1 MNPGALSWKQVS
13 VCMHSFQYER
23 ENYRCRNVRY
33 GPAYRV
39 RACKYRY
46 SLPLPPALSAE
57 GLAGAAAQHNEH
69 VRPTSW
75 PEVKEPLKQWW
86 PCAKTPREPLEG

>member
-1 MNPGALSWKQVS
+1 MGAGNCLQTRAFSNLANICRIKEAQTVTSEKRVIDVERENVKMNPGALSWKQVS

-39 RACKYRY
+39 RACK
-46 SLPLPPALSAE
+46 
-57 GLAGAAAQHNEH
+57 
-69 VRPTSW
+69 
-75 PEVKEPLKQWW
+75 
-86 PCAKTPREPLEG
+86 